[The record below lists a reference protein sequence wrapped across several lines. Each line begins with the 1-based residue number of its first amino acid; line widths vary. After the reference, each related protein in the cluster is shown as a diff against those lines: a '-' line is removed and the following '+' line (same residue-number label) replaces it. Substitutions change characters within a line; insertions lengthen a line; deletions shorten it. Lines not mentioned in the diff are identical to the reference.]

1 MSDTSDRER
10 AFEAVLSETESLVR
24 AYIAGLGVPLDTV
37 DDIAQEVYLAFYRS
51 TDRIPDDVGN
61 IRWLKGI
68 ARNLTMNHFRRANR
82 QRERQMAAIAELLSR
97 TDEGAAALEES
108 ARESGST
115 LLECVGKLS
124 DRSRRLLSL
133 RYERNLTSE
142 QIADLVRSKA
152 TAVRVA
158 LLRIRGL
165 LRDCMSGRA
174 MEEPSA

>member
-1 MSDTSDRER
+1 MSDTSDSER
-10 AFEAVLSETESLVR
+10 AFEAVLAETESLVR
-24 AYIAGLGVPLDTV
+24 AYIAGFGVPLDTV
-37 DDIAQEVYLAFYRS
+37 DDIAQEVYLAFYRNVDS
-51 TDRIPDDVGN
+51 IPEGVGN

-68 ARNLTMNHFRRANR
+68 ARNLAMNHFRRANQ
-82 QRERQMAAIAELLSR
+82 QRERQMAAIAEFLSR
-97 TDEGAAALEES
+97 AEEGTAALEES
-108 ARESGST
+108 ARESGGV
-115 LLECVGKLS
+115 LQDCVGKLS